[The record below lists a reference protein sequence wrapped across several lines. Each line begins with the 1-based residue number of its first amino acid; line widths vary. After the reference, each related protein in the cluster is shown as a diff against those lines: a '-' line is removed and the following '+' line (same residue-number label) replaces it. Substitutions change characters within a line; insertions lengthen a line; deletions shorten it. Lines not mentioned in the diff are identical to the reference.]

1 MENEELDL
9 LDIME
14 LMTVLEDYCRQ
25 NGITSM
31 TRGNLSIQ
39 YTEPTT
45 KTED

>member
-39 YTEPTT
+39 YAEPA
-45 KTED
+45 KVAED